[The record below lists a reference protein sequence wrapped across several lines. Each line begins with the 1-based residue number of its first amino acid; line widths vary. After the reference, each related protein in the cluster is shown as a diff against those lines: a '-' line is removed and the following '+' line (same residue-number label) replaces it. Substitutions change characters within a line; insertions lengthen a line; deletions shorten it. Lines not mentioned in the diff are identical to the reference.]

1 MYGRFGNSACAGESG
16 AVGKRKGQHRHVR
29 PVRDRRASAEPART
43 RRSSGCAR
51 DVIITTTSIV
61 DGYRIVRYF
70 PPVAVN
76 LVVCAGIFSD
86 ILAGL
91 TDVFGG
97 RSATYQAHFAEMYA
111 DALRELE
118 AKAEAAGAN
127 CLIGAS
133 FDLDQLSGKG
143 MQMLMLNAVATPVT
157 LKTPEQA
164 DADAAAEAAAAEAAR
179 AAEEQAEAQRRERL
193 AKVTS
198 LEGLLADPEIA
209 SRAREMRRMYG
220 RGAYVSF
227 VKRTAEE
234 LGLGEIE
241 LEPEDLPEKF

>member
-1 MYGRFGNSACAGESG
+1 M
-16 AVGKRKGQHRHVR
+16 
-29 PVRDRRASAEPART
+29 
-43 RRSSGCAR
+43 
-51 DVIITTTSIV
+51 IITTTSLV
-61 DGYRIVRYF
+61 DGYRIVQYF

-76 LVVCAGIFSD
+76 LVVGTGLFSD
-86 ILAGL
+86 MVASL

-97 RSATYQAHFAEMYA
+97 RSATYQAHLAEMYA
-111 DALRELE
+111 DAVRELE

-127 CLIGAS
+127 CLVGAS

-157 LKTPEQA
+157 IKTPEEA
-164 DADAAAEAAAAEAAR
+164 DADAVAEAAAAEAAR
-179 AAEEQAEAQRRERL
+179 AAQEQAEAQRQERL

-198 LEGLLADPEIA
+198 LEGLLEIPEIA
-209 SRAREMRRMYG
+209 WKARELRRMYG
-220 RGAYVSF
+220 RGAYVSY

-241 LEPEDLPEKF
+241 LEPGDLPDTF

>member
-1 MYGRFGNSACAGESG
+1 M
-16 AVGKRKGQHRHVR
+16 
-29 PVRDRRASAEPART
+29 
-43 RRSSGCAR
+43 
-51 DVIITTTSIV
+51 IITTTSVV

-76 LVVCAGIFSD
+76 LVVGTGVFSD
-86 ILAGL
+86 MLAGL

-97 RSATYQAHFAEMYA
+97 RSATYQAHLAEMYA
-111 DALRELE
+111 DAVRELE
-118 AKAEAAGAN
+118 EKAQAAGAN
-127 CLIGAS
+127 CLVGAS

-157 LKTPEQA
+157 IKTPEEA
-164 DADAAAEAAAAEAAR
+164 DADAAAAAAAAEAER
-179 AAEEQAEAQRRERL
+179 AAEEEAEAERRERL

-198 LEGLLADPEIA
+198 LEGLLEVPEIA
-209 SRAREMRRMYG
+209 WKARELRRMYG
-220 RGAYVSF
+220 RGAYVSY

-241 LEPEDLPEKF
+241 LEPGDLPDTF